1 MYNLEEKKISS
12 KKIFKGKLI
21 NLFLDKVKLPNGKIG
36 SREWVDHPGAAC
48 VIPIMPNG
56 DICFIK
62 QYRYA
67 SKKVFVEIP
76 AGKLDKNETPLDC
89 AKRELSEEIGY
100 TSNKLTFLTKIYPAI
115 GFSNEVM
122 WMYLGEDLVKTE
134 MKLGVKTVSSK
145 PFSSS
150 ILLVFRL
157 IKPSI
162 LLQYSSNVL
171 TSGGKELIL
180 GCILSIGKKVLLASL
195 ANLSFIS
202 LRA

>member
-1 MYNLEEKKISS
+1 
-12 KKIFKGKLI
+12 
-21 NLFLDKVKLPNGKIG
+21 
-36 SREWVDHPGAAC
+36 
-48 VIPIMPNG
+48 
-56 DICFIK
+56 
-62 QYRYA
+62 
-67 SKKVFVEIP
+67 
-76 AGKLDKNETPLDC
+76 
-89 AKRELSEEIGY
+89 
-100 TSNKLTFLTKIYPAI
+100 
-115 GFSNEVM
+115 
-122 WMYLGEDLVKTE
+122 
-134 MKLGVKTVSSK
+134 MKLGCKTVSSK